1 MAVTRIK
8 NNQILDSG
16 IWANSKIIPGS
27 ITGALLSSNIT
38 VTSDFV
44 ITGNLYVT
52 GATSTLTVASTNT
65 YINDPLI
72 VLNNAFS
79 GTNSYDLGFVFERG
93 SLVNQAFYWDES
105 SDAFK
110 LIATTETGDTY
121 GSITAESSYSDLLL
135 GNVTA
140 QYDVDAK
147 NATLTNDLTV
157 AGYTNLAG
165 NISSPVVNAGAL
177 NATGTTTLAAT
188 NVSGFL
194 NSSGNISAAIINGGA
209 INSTGLINTTGNIS
223 GAVVNA
229 GTLTATG
236 TATAAQINTAGNV
249 LATGAVLNA
258 LTVNGDV
265 TATGDLAVTGDVD
278 GGLGEL
284 AALNNTPIGNATAS
298 TGAFT
303 TLSAS
308 GYTNLAGNISSPI
321 VNAGALNATGTTTL
335 AATNISGFVNSSGNI
350 SAAILNGGAIN
361 STGLINTTGNV
372 SAAQVNAGQLNTTG
386 NVSASQA
393 SVATVKAS
401 GLTTGRVVTT
411 STAGLMVDNDGLRF
425 ASNTLTVGAKITAN
439 AAGWI
444 GTTSGDLVLAATDD
458 VDFNGSNAINLADP
472 SSAQDAVTKA
482 YLESQLS
489 SGVTTIQQDDTFV
502 KVTDAG
508 SNGNIVIDVDAD
520 RVGLV
525 TQDTTQVLN
534 NLNVSNATVAT
545 STTTGAIKTAGGI
558 GAVGNVVAGGQFK
571 STADWESASVA
582 TGAIITAGGAGIAK
596 NLNVGGDVVI
606 TGDLTV
612 NGTETTLNTAT
623 LAVEDLQVTVADG
636 AGSSAAADG
645 AGINVDGVAVGAN
658 ITYTHSTTSWNLNR
672 TTIIEGTEEA
682 TDIGEGALQVNGG
695 ASIDGRLYVGSGLQ
709 GTVIGNV
716 TAAAASFTTLN
727 ASGFVNLAG
736 NVSAAVVNGGAL
748 NVTGTT
754 TLAAT
759 NVSGFLNASANISAP
774 ILNGGAINS
783 TGLINTTGNVSGAIV
798 NTGALNATGTTTL
811 AATNVSGFLN
821 SSGNISAA
829 VLNSGAINSTGL
841 INTTGNVSGAVV
853 NAGALNATGTTTL
866 AATNVSGFLNSSG
879 NISAAVMNTG
889 ALTATGTTTL
899 AATNVSGFLN
909 STGNVSAAVM
919 NTGALNA
926 TGTSTLGA
934 VNASGYVNLAGN
946 ISASNAHFATLSAS
960 GYVNLAGNISA
971 AVVHGGA
978 INSTGLINTTGNVSG
993 AVVNAGALNATGTT
1007 TLAATNVSGF
1017 LNSSANVSAAIVN
1030 TGALNATGIATVS
1043 NTTEATAVDTGAIV
1057 TPGGVALA
1065 KSVFAGIG
1073 GTFNSTKVATTF
1085 LVKGQGND
1093 QLFKIDTAKNAA
1105 VMSTN
1110 GNATVQDGTIMKFDS
1125 TGAILL
1131 PVGANGTRPGAAG
1144 NVAVAGMLRY
1154 NTTQTNMEFYNGTEW
1169 KQPGTE
1175 FTVIAADDF
1184 NGDGSTVAFTL
1195 DAESTTAATV
1205 VSINGIVQIPTT
1217 AYAVSGTTLTFTEA
1231 PAAGDVIDARRLT
1244 TTTTVN
1250 SLANGNSSVEF
1261 KANDDNFAN
1270 IVTGSTT
1277 RLSINNAGD
1286 VVIEQDLTVK
1296 GQLTVLGDSSGNINI
1311 GDEASDKVQ
1320 LTGTIVYDET
1330 PITTQAG
1337 NMVVIDSFSTDAYHS
1352 AKYYIQV
1359 RDGATSSI
1367 QTQETMLNQEDGVV
1381 THSSYAVIAPDG
1393 EIGTFVSNI
1402 SGGSARLIMVPVG
1415 AGINANIK
1423 AQTTYIV

>member
-1 MAVTRIK
+1 
-8 NNQILDSG
+8 
-16 IWANSKIIPGS
+16 
-27 ITGALLSSNIT
+27 
-38 VTSDFV
+38 
-44 ITGNLYVT
+44 
-52 GATSTLTVASTNT
+52 
-65 YINDPLI
+65 
-72 VLNNAFS
+72 
-79 GTNSYDLGFVFERG
+79 
-93 SLVNQAFYWDES
+93 
-105 SDAFK
+105 
-110 LIATTETGDTY
+110 
-121 GSITAESSYSDLLL
+121 
-135 GNVTA
+135 
-140 QYDVDAK
+140 
-147 NATLTNDLTV
+147 
-157 AGYTNLAG
+157 
-165 NISSPVVNAGAL
+165 
-177 NATGTTTLAAT
+177 
-188 NVSGFL
+188 
-194 NSSGNISAAIINGGA
+194 
-209 INSTGLINTTGNIS
+209 
-223 GAVVNA
+223 
-229 GTLTATG
+229 
-236 TATAAQINTAGNV
+236 
-249 LATGAVLNA
+249 
-258 LTVNGDV
+258 
-265 TATGDLAVTGDVD
+265 
-278 GGLGEL
+278 
-284 AALNNTPIGNATAS
+284 
-298 TGAFT
+298 
-303 TLSAS
+303 
-308 GYTNLAGNISSPI
+308 
-321 VNAGALNATGTTTL
+321 
-335 AATNISGFVNSSGNI
+335 
-350 SAAILNGGAIN
+350 
-361 STGLINTTGNV
+361 
-372 SAAQVNAGQLNTTG
+372 
-386 NVSASQA
+386 
-393 SVATVKAS
+393 
-401 GLTTGRVVTT
+401 
-411 STAGLMVDNDGLRF
+411 MVDNDGLRF

-489 SGVTTIQQDDTFV
+489 SAVTTLIADDTFV

-508 SNGNIVIDVDAD
+508 ANGNIVIDVDAD

-596 NLNVGGDVVI
+596 NLNVGGDVTI

-645 AGINVDGVAVGAN
+645 AGLNVDGVAVGAN

-672 TTIIEGTEEA
+672 TTIIEATAEA
-682 TDIGEGALQVNGG
+682 TDVGEGALQVNGG

-716 TAAAASFTTLN
+716 TAAAASFTTVN

-759 NVSGFLNASANISAP
+759 NVSGFLNSSANVSA
-774 ILNGGAINS
+774 A
-783 TGLINTTGNVSGAIV
+783 VV
-798 NTGALNATGTTTL
+798 NAGALNATGTTTL

-829 VLNSGAINSTGL
+829 ILNGGAINSTGL

-866 AATNVSGFLNSSG
+866 AATNVSGFLNASA
-879 NISAAVMNTG
+879 NISAPV
-889 ALTATGTTTL
+889 
-899 AATNVSGFLN
+899 LN
-909 STGNVSAAVM
+909 
-919 NTGALNA
+919 
-926 TGTSTLGA
+926 
-934 VNASGYVNLAGN
+934 
-946 ISASNAHFATLSAS
+946 
-960 GYVNLAGNISA
+960 
-971 AVVHGGA
+971 GGA

-1017 LNSSANVSAAIVN
+1017 LNSSANISAAVLNGGAINSTGLINTTANISGAVVN
-1030 TGALNATGIATVS
+1030 TGTLNATGIATVS

-1125 TGAILL
+1125 TGAIIL
-1131 PVGANGTRPGAAG
+1131 PVGANGTRPGASG
-1144 NVAVAGMLRY
+1144 NAAVAGMLRY

-1195 DAESTTAATV
+1195 DESSTTAATV

-1261 KANDDNFAN
+1261 KAQDDNFAN

-1277 RLSINNAGD
+1277 RLSVNNAGD

-1311 GDEASDKVQ
+1311 GDESTDKVQ

-1337 NMVVIDSFSTDAYHS
+1337 NMVIIDSFNTAAYHS

-1367 QTQETMLNQEDGVV
+1367 QTQETMLNHDDGVV

-1402 SGGSARLIMVPVG
+1402 SGDSARLIMVPVG

>member
-79 GTNSYDLGFVFERG
+79 GTNGYDLGFVFERG

-121 GSITAESSYSDLLL
+121 GAISAESSYSDLLL
-135 GNVTA
+135 GNITA

-194 NSSGNISAAIINGGA
+194 NSSGNISAA
-209 INSTGLINTTGNIS
+209 
-223 GAVVNA
+223 VV
-229 GTLTATG
+229 
-236 TATAAQINTAGNV
+236 
-249 LATGAVLNA
+249 
-258 LTVNGDV
+258 
-265 TATGDLAVTGDVD
+265 
-278 GGLGEL
+278 
-284 AALNNTPIGNATAS
+284 
-298 TGAFT
+298 
-303 TLSAS
+303 
-308 GYTNLAGNISSPI
+308 
-321 VNAGALNATGTTTL
+321 
-335 AATNISGFVNSSGNI
+335 
-350 SAAILNGGAIN
+350 NGGAIN

-372 SAAQVNAGQLNTTG
+372 SGAVVNAGALNATGTTTLGVVNASGYVNLAGNISASNAHFATLSASGYVNLAGNISAAIVHGGAINSTGLINTTG

-482 YLESQLS
+482 YLETQLS
-489 SGVTTIQQDDTFV
+489 SAVTTLIADDTFV

-508 SNGNIVIDVDAD
+508 ANGNIVIDVDAD

-525 TQDTTQVLN
+525 TQDTTQILN

-558 GAVGNVVAGGQFK
+558 GAGGNVVAGGQFK

-596 NLNVGGDVVI
+596 NLNVGGDVTI

-672 TTIIEGTEEA
+672 TTIIDATAEA
-682 TDIGEGALQVNGG
+682 TDVGEGALQVNGG

-716 TAAAASFTTLN
+716 TAAAASFTTVN

-783 TGLINTTGNVSGAIV
+783 TGLINTTGNVSGA
-798 NTGALNATGTTTL
+798 
-811 AATNVSGFLN
+811 
-821 SSGNISAA
+821 
-829 VLNSGAINSTGL
+829 
-841 INTTGNVSGAVV
+841 VV

-866 AATNVSGFLNSSG
+866 AATNVSGFLNSSA
-879 NISAAVMNTG
+879 NISAAVLNGGAINSTGLINT
-889 ALTATGTTTL
+889 
-899 AATNVSGFLN
+899 
-909 STGNVSAAVM
+909 TGNVSAAVM

-926 TGTSTLGA
+926 TGTTTLGA
-934 VNASGYVNLAGN
+934 VN
-946 ISASNAHFATLSAS
+946 AS

-1017 LNSSANVSAAIVN
+1017 LNSSANVSAAVVN

-1043 NTTEATAVDTGAIV
+1043 NTTEASAVDTGAIV

-1125 TGAILL
+1125 TGAIIL
-1131 PVGANGTRPGAAG
+1131 PVGANGNRPGASG
-1144 NVAVAGMLRY
+1144 NAAVAGMLRY

-1195 DAESTTAATV
+1195 DASSTTAATV

-1250 SLANGNSSVEF
+1250 SLANGNSSVELQ
-1261 KANDDNFAN
+1261 ANDNNFAN
-1270 IVTGSTT
+1270 IKTGSTT
-1277 RLSINNAGD
+1277 RLSVNAAGD
-1286 VVIEQDLTVK
+1286 VVIEKDLTVK
-1296 GQLTVLGDSSGNINI
+1296 GELTVLGDSAGNINI
-1311 GDEASDKVQ
+1311 GDQSTDKVQ

-1330 PITTQAG
+1330 AITTQAG
-1337 NMVVIDSFSTDAYHS
+1337 NMVIIDSFSTAAYHS

-1367 QTQETMLNQEDGVV
+1367 QTQETMLAQEDGAVNH
-1381 THSSYAVIAPDG
+1381 TSYAVVAPDG

>member
-194 NSSGNISAAIINGGA
+194 NSSGNISAAVVNGGA
-209 INSTGLINTTGNIS
+209 INSTGLINTTGNVS
-223 GAVVNA
+223 GAV
-229 GTLTATG
+229 
-236 TATAAQINTAGNV
+236 
-249 LATGAVLNA
+249 
-258 LTVNGDV
+258 
-265 TATGDLAVTGDVD
+265 
-278 GGLGEL
+278 
-284 AALNNTPIGNATAS
+284 
-298 TGAFT
+298 
-303 TLSAS
+303 
-308 GYTNLAGNISSPI
+308 

-335 AATNISGFVNSSGNI
+335 AATNVSGFLNSSGNI

-489 SGVTTIQQDDTFV
+489 SAVTTIIADDTFV

-508 SNGNIVIDVDAD
+508 ANGNIVIDVDAD

-545 STTTGAIKTAGGI
+545 STTTGAIITAGGI

-596 NLNVGGDVVI
+596 NLNVGGDVTI

-645 AGINVDGVAVGAN
+645 AGLNVDGVAVGAN

-672 TTIIEGTEEA
+672 TTIIEATAEA
-682 TDIGEGALQVNGG
+682 TDVGEGALQVNGG

-716 TAAAASFTTLN
+716 TAAAASFTTVN

-759 NVSGFLNASANISAP
+759 NVSGFLNSSANVSA
-774 ILNGGAINS
+774 A
-783 TGLINTTGNVSGAIV
+783 VV

-821 SSGNISAA
+821 SSANISAA
-829 VLNSGAINSTGL
+829 ILNGGAINSTGL

-866 AATNVSGFLNSSG
+866 AATNVSGFLNASA
-879 NISAAVMNTG
+879 NISAPV
-889 ALTATGTTTL
+889 
-899 AATNVSGFLN
+899 LN
-909 STGNVSAAVM
+909 
-919 NTGALNA
+919 
-926 TGTSTLGA
+926 
-934 VNASGYVNLAGN
+934 
-946 ISASNAHFATLSAS
+946 
-960 GYVNLAGNISA
+960 
-971 AVVHGGA
+971 GGA

-1017 LNSSANVSAAIVN
+1017 LNSSANISAAVLNGGAINSTGLINTTANISGAVVN
-1030 TGALNATGIATVS
+1030 TGTLNATGIATVS

-1125 TGAILL
+1125 TGAIIL
-1131 PVGANGTRPGAAG
+1131 PVGANGTRPGASG
-1144 NVAVAGMLRY
+1144 NAAVAGMLRY

-1195 DAESTTAATV
+1195 DESSTTAATV

-1261 KANDDNFAN
+1261 KAQDDNFAN

-1277 RLSINNAGD
+1277 RLSVNNAGD

-1311 GDEASDKVQ
+1311 GDESSDKVQ

-1337 NMVVIDSFSTDAYHS
+1337 NMVIIDSFNTAAYHS

-1367 QTQETMLNQEDGVV
+1367 QTQETMLNHDDGVV

-1402 SGGSARLIMVPVG
+1402 SGDSARLIMVPVG

>member
-194 NSSGNISAAIINGGA
+194 NSSGNISAAVVNGGA
-209 INSTGLINTTGNIS
+209 INSTGLINTTGNVS
-223 GAVVNA
+223 GAV
-229 GTLTATG
+229 
-236 TATAAQINTAGNV
+236 
-249 LATGAVLNA
+249 
-258 LTVNGDV
+258 
-265 TATGDLAVTGDVD
+265 
-278 GGLGEL
+278 
-284 AALNNTPIGNATAS
+284 
-298 TGAFT
+298 
-303 TLSAS
+303 
-308 GYTNLAGNISSPI
+308 

-335 AATNISGFVNSSGNI
+335 AATNVSGFLNSSGNI

-489 SGVTTIQQDDTFV
+489 SAVTTIIADDTFV

-508 SNGNIVIDVDAD
+508 ANGNIVIDVDAD

-596 NLNVGGDVVI
+596 NLNVGGDVTI

-645 AGINVDGVAVGAN
+645 AGLNVDGVAVGAN

-672 TTIIEGTEEA
+672 TTIIEATAEA
-682 TDIGEGALQVNGG
+682 TDVGEGALQVNGG

-716 TAAAASFTTLN
+716 TTAAASFTTVN

-759 NVSGFLNASANISAP
+759 NVSGFLNSSANVSA
-774 ILNGGAINS
+774 A
-783 TGLINTTGNVSGAIV
+783 VV

-821 SSGNISAA
+821 SSANISAA
-829 VLNSGAINSTGL
+829 ILN
-841 INTTGNVSGAVV
+841 
-853 NAGALNATGTTTL
+853 
-866 AATNVSGFLNSSG
+866 
-879 NISAAVMNTG
+879 
-889 ALTATGTTTL
+889 
-899 AATNVSGFLN
+899 
-909 STGNVSAAVM
+909 
-919 NTGALNA
+919 
-926 TGTSTLGA
+926 
-934 VNASGYVNLAGN
+934 
-946 ISASNAHFATLSAS
+946 
-960 GYVNLAGNISA
+960 
-971 AVVHGGA
+971 GGA

-1017 LNSSANVSAAIVN
+1017 LNASANISAPVLNGGAINSTGLINTTGNISGAVVNAGALNATGTTTLAATNVSGFLNSSANISAAVLNGGAINSTGLINTTANISGAVVN
-1030 TGALNATGIATVS
+1030 TGTLNATGIATVS

-1125 TGAILL
+1125 TGAIIL
-1131 PVGANGTRPGAAG
+1131 PVGANGTRPGASG
-1144 NVAVAGMLRY
+1144 NAAVAGMLRY

-1195 DAESTTAATV
+1195 DEASTTAATV

-1261 KANDDNFAN
+1261 KAQDDNFAN

-1277 RLSINNAGD
+1277 RLSVNNAGD

-1311 GDEASDKVQ
+1311 GDESTDKVQ

-1337 NMVVIDSFSTDAYHS
+1337 NMVIIDSFNTAAYHS

-1367 QTQETMLNQEDGVV
+1367 QTQETMLNHDDGVV

-1402 SGGSARLIMVPVG
+1402 SGDSARLIMVPVG

>member
-194 NSSGNISAAIINGGA
+194 NSSGNISAA
-209 INSTGLINTTGNIS
+209 
-223 GAVVNA
+223 VV
-229 GTLTATG
+229 
-236 TATAAQINTAGNV
+236 
-249 LATGAVLNA
+249 
-258 LTVNGDV
+258 
-265 TATGDLAVTGDVD
+265 
-278 GGLGEL
+278 
-284 AALNNTPIGNATAS
+284 
-298 TGAFT
+298 
-303 TLSAS
+303 
-308 GYTNLAGNISSPI
+308 
-321 VNAGALNATGTTTL
+321 
-335 AATNISGFVNSSGNI
+335 
-350 SAAILNGGAIN
+350 NGGAIN

-489 SGVTTIQQDDTFV
+489 SAVTTLIADDTFV

-508 SNGNIVIDVDAD
+508 ANGNIVIDVDAD

-596 NLNVGGDVVI
+596 NLNVGGDVTI

-645 AGINVDGVAVGAN
+645 AGLNVDGVAVGAN

-672 TTIIEGTEEA
+672 TTIIEATAEA
-682 TDIGEGALQVNGG
+682 TAIGEGALQVNGG

-716 TAAAASFTTLN
+716 TAAAASFTTVN

-759 NVSGFLNASANISAP
+759 NVSGFLNSSANVSA
-774 ILNGGAINS
+774 
-783 TGLINTTGNVSGAIV
+783 
-798 NTGALNATGTTTL
+798 
-811 AATNVSGFLN
+811 
-821 SSGNISAA
+821 
-829 VLNSGAINSTGL
+829 
-841 INTTGNVSGAVV
+841 AVV

-866 AATNVSGFLNSSG
+866 AATNVSGFLNSSA
-879 NISAAVMNTG
+879 NISAAI
-889 ALTATGTTTL
+889 
-899 AATNVSGFLN
+899 LN
-909 STGNVSAAVM
+909 
-919 NTGALNA
+919 
-926 TGTSTLGA
+926 
-934 VNASGYVNLAGN
+934 
-946 ISASNAHFATLSAS
+946 
-960 GYVNLAGNISA
+960 
-971 AVVHGGA
+971 GGA

-1017 LNSSANVSAAIVN
+1017 LNASANISAPVLNGGAINSTGLINTTGNVSGAVVNAESLNATGTTTLAATNVSGFLNSSANISAAVLNGGAINSTGLINTTANISGAVVN
-1030 TGALNATGIATVS
+1030 TGTLNATGIATVS

-1125 TGAILL
+1125 TGAIIL
-1131 PVGANGTRPGAAG
+1131 PVGANGTRPGASG
-1144 NVAVAGMLRY
+1144 NAAVAGMLRY

-1195 DAESTTAATV
+1195 DESSTTAATV

-1261 KANDDNFAN
+1261 KAQDDNFAN

-1277 RLSINNAGD
+1277 RLSVNNAGD

-1311 GDEASDKVQ
+1311 GDESTDKVQ

-1337 NMVVIDSFSTDAYHS
+1337 NMVIIDSFNTAAYHS

-1367 QTQETMLNQEDGVV
+1367 QTQETMLNHDDGVV

-1402 SGGSARLIMVPVG
+1402 SGDSARLIMVPVG

>member
-194 NSSGNISAAIINGGA
+194 NSSGNISAAI
-209 INSTGLINTTGNIS
+209 
-223 GAVVNA
+223 
-229 GTLTATG
+229 
-236 TATAAQINTAGNV
+236 
-249 LATGAVLNA
+249 
-258 LTVNGDV
+258 
-265 TATGDLAVTGDVD
+265 
-278 GGLGEL
+278 
-284 AALNNTPIGNATAS
+284 
-298 TGAFT
+298 
-303 TLSAS
+303 
-308 GYTNLAGNISSPI
+308 
-321 VNAGALNATGTTTL
+321 
-335 AATNISGFVNSSGNI
+335 
-350 SAAILNGGAIN
+350 LNGGAIN

-489 SGVTTIQQDDTFV
+489 SAVTTLIADDTFV

-508 SNGNIVIDVDAD
+508 ANGNIVIDVDAD

-596 NLNVGGDVVI
+596 NLNVGGDVTI

-645 AGINVDGVAVGAN
+645 AGLNVDGVAVGAN

-672 TTIIEGTEEA
+672 TTIIEATAEA
-682 TDIGEGALQVNGG
+682 TDVGEGALQVNGG

-716 TAAAASFTTLN
+716 TAAAASFTTVN

-759 NVSGFLNASANISAP
+759 NVSGFLNSSANVSA
-774 ILNGGAINS
+774 A
-783 TGLINTTGNVSGAIV
+783 VV

-821 SSGNISAA
+821 SSANISAA
-829 VLNSGAINSTGL
+829 ILNGGAINSTGL

-866 AATNVSGFLNSSG
+866 AATNVSGFLNASA
-879 NISAAVMNTG
+879 NISAPV
-889 ALTATGTTTL
+889 
-899 AATNVSGFLN
+899 LN
-909 STGNVSAAVM
+909 
-919 NTGALNA
+919 
-926 TGTSTLGA
+926 
-934 VNASGYVNLAGN
+934 
-946 ISASNAHFATLSAS
+946 
-960 GYVNLAGNISA
+960 
-971 AVVHGGA
+971 GGA

-1017 LNSSANVSAAIVN
+1017 LNSSANISAAVLNGGAINSTGLINTTANISGAVVN
-1030 TGALNATGIATVS
+1030 TGTLNATGIATVS

-1125 TGAILL
+1125 TGAIIL
-1131 PVGANGTRPGAAG
+1131 PVGANGTRPGASG
-1144 NVAVAGMLRY
+1144 NAAVAGMLRY

-1195 DAESTTAATV
+1195 DESSTTAATV

-1261 KANDDNFAN
+1261 KAQDDNFAN

-1277 RLSINNAGD
+1277 RLSVNNAGD

-1311 GDEASDKVQ
+1311 GDESTDKVQ

-1337 NMVVIDSFSTDAYHS
+1337 NMVIIDSFNTAAYHS

-1367 QTQETMLNQEDGVV
+1367 QTQETMLNHDDGVV

-1402 SGGSARLIMVPVG
+1402 SGDSARLIMVPVG

>member
-194 NSSGNISAAIINGGA
+194 NSSGNISAAVVNGGA
-209 INSTGLINTTGNIS
+209 INSTGLINTTGNVS
-223 GAVVNA
+223 GAV
-229 GTLTATG
+229 
-236 TATAAQINTAGNV
+236 
-249 LATGAVLNA
+249 
-258 LTVNGDV
+258 
-265 TATGDLAVTGDVD
+265 
-278 GGLGEL
+278 
-284 AALNNTPIGNATAS
+284 
-298 TGAFT
+298 
-303 TLSAS
+303 
-308 GYTNLAGNISSPI
+308 

-335 AATNISGFVNSSGNI
+335 AATNVSGFLNSSGNI

-489 SGVTTIQQDDTFV
+489 SAVTTIIADDTFV

-508 SNGNIVIDVDAD
+508 ANGNIVIDVDAD

-545 STTTGAIKTAGGI
+545 STTTGAIITAGGI

-596 NLNVGGDVVI
+596 NLNVGGDVTI

-645 AGINVDGVAVGAN
+645 AGLNVDGVAVGAN

-672 TTIIEGTEEA
+672 TTIIEATAEA
-682 TDIGEGALQVNGG
+682 TDVGEGALQVNGG

-716 TAAAASFTTLN
+716 TTAAASFTTVN

-759 NVSGFLNASANISAP
+759 NVSGFLNSSANVSA
-774 ILNGGAINS
+774 A
-783 TGLINTTGNVSGAIV
+783 VV

-821 SSGNISAA
+821 SSANISAA
-829 VLNSGAINSTGL
+829 ILNGGAINSTGL

-866 AATNVSGFLNSSG
+866 AATNVSGFLNASA
-879 NISAAVMNTG
+879 NISAPV
-889 ALTATGTTTL
+889 
-899 AATNVSGFLN
+899 LN
-909 STGNVSAAVM
+909 
-919 NTGALNA
+919 
-926 TGTSTLGA
+926 
-934 VNASGYVNLAGN
+934 
-946 ISASNAHFATLSAS
+946 
-960 GYVNLAGNISA
+960 
-971 AVVHGGA
+971 GGA

-1017 LNSSANVSAAIVN
+1017 LNSSANISAAVLNGGAINSTGLINTTANISGAVVN
-1030 TGALNATGIATVS
+1030 TGTLNATGIATVS

-1125 TGAILL
+1125 TGAIIL
-1131 PVGANGTRPGAAG
+1131 PVGANGTRPGASG
-1144 NVAVAGMLRY
+1144 NAAVAGMLRY

-1195 DAESTTAATV
+1195 DESSTTAATV

-1261 KANDDNFAN
+1261 KAQDDNFAN

-1277 RLSINNAGD
+1277 RLSVNNAGD

-1311 GDEASDKVQ
+1311 GDESTDKVQ

-1337 NMVVIDSFSTDAYHS
+1337 NMVIIDSFNTAAYHS

-1367 QTQETMLNQEDGVV
+1367 QTQETMLNHDDGVV

-1402 SGGSARLIMVPVG
+1402 SGDSARLIMVPVG

>member
-8 NNQILDSG
+8 NNQIIDSG

-79 GTNSYDLGFVFERG
+79 GTNGYDLGFVFERG

-105 SDAFK
+105 SDTFK
-110 LIATTETGDTY
+110 LIATTETGSTY
-121 GSITAESSYSDLLL
+121 GSISAESSYSDLLL
-135 GNVTA
+135 GNITA

-194 NSSGNISAAIINGGA
+194 NSSGNISAAVVNGGA
-209 INSTGLINTTGNIS
+209 INSTGLINTTGNVS
-223 GAVVNA
+223 GAV
-229 GTLTATG
+229 
-236 TATAAQINTAGNV
+236 
-249 LATGAVLNA
+249 
-258 LTVNGDV
+258 
-265 TATGDLAVTGDVD
+265 
-278 GGLGEL
+278 
-284 AALNNTPIGNATAS
+284 
-298 TGAFT
+298 
-303 TLSAS
+303 
-308 GYTNLAGNISSPI
+308 

-489 SGVTTIQQDDTFV
+489 SAVTTLIADDTFV
-502 KVTDAG
+502 KVTDSG

-534 NLNVSNATVAT
+534 NLNVSNTTIAT

-571 STADWESASVA
+571 STADWESVSVA

-596 NLNVGGDVVI
+596 NLNVGGDVII

-672 TTIIEGTEEA
+672 TTIIEGTAEA
-682 TDIGEGALQVNGG
+682 TDVGEGALQVNGG

-716 TAAAASFTTLN
+716 TAAAASFTTVN
-727 ASGFVNLAG
+727 ASGYVNLAG
-736 NVSAAVVNGGAL
+736 NISAAVVNGGAL
-748 NVTGTT
+748 NVTGTS

-783 TGLINTTGNVSGAIV
+783 TGLINTTGNVSGAVV
-798 NTGALNATGTTTL
+798 NAGALNATGTTTL

-821 SSGNISAA
+821 SSANISAA
-829 VLNSGAINSTGL
+829 IINGGAINSTGL

-879 NISAAVMNTG
+879 NITAAV
-889 ALTATGTTTL
+889 
-899 AATNVSGFLN
+899 LN
-909 STGNVSAAVM
+909 
-919 NTGALNA
+919 
-926 TGTSTLGA
+926 
-934 VNASGYVNLAGN
+934 
-946 ISASNAHFATLSAS
+946 
-960 GYVNLAGNISA
+960 
-971 AVVHGGA
+971 GGA

-1017 LNSSANVSAAIVN
+1017 LNSSANVSAAVVN

-1043 NTTEATAVDTGAIV
+1043 NTTEASAVNTGAIV

-1125 TGAILL
+1125 TGAIIL
-1131 PVGANGTRPGAAG
+1131 PVGANGNRPGASG
-1144 NVAVAGMLRY
+1144 NAAVAGMLRY

-1195 DAESTTAATV
+1195 DEDSTTAATI

-1217 AYAVSGTTLTFTEA
+1217 AYAVSGSTLTFTEA

-1261 KANDDNFAN
+1261 KAQDDNFAN

-1277 RLSINNAGD
+1277 RLSVNAAGD
-1286 VVIEQDLTVK
+1286 VVIEKDLTVK

-1311 GDEASDKVQ
+1311 GDESSDKVQ

-1337 NMVVIDSFSTDAYHS
+1337 NMVIIDSFSTAAYHS

-1367 QTQETMLNQEDGVV
+1367 QTQETMLSQDDGAV
-1381 THSSYAVIAPDG
+1381 THTSYAVVAPDG

-1402 SGGSARLIMVPVG
+1402 SGGSARLIMIPVG

>member
-79 GTNSYDLGFVFERG
+79 GTNGYDLGFVFERG

-121 GSITAESSYSDLLL
+121 GAISAESSYSDLLL

-147 NATLTNDLTV
+147 NATLTNNLTV

-165 NISSPVVNAGAL
+165 NVSSPIVNAGAL

-209 INSTGLINTTGNIS
+209 INSTGLINTTGNVS
-223 GAVVNA
+223 GAV
-229 GTLTATG
+229 
-236 TATAAQINTAGNV
+236 
-249 LATGAVLNA
+249 
-258 LTVNGDV
+258 
-265 TATGDLAVTGDVD
+265 
-278 GGLGEL
+278 
-284 AALNNTPIGNATAS
+284 
-298 TGAFT
+298 
-303 TLSAS
+303 
-308 GYTNLAGNISSPI
+308 

-335 AATNISGFVNSSGNI
+335 ATVNVSGFLNSSANVSAAIMNTGALNATGTSTLGAVNASGYVNLAGNISAATGHFGTLSVGGYTNLAGNVSSPVVNAGALNTTGTTTLAATNVSGFLNSSGNI
-350 SAAILNGGAIN
+350 SAAILKGGAIN

-401 GLTTGRVVTT
+401 GLRTGRVVTT

-482 YLESQLS
+482 YLETQLS
-489 SGVTTIQQDDTFV
+489 SAVTTLIADDTFV
-502 KVTDAG
+502 KITDAG
-508 SNGNIVIDVDAD
+508 ANGNIVIDVDAD

-558 GAVGNVVAGGQFK
+558 GVVGNVVAGGQFK

-596 NLNVGGDVVI
+596 NLNVGGDVTI

-672 TTIIEGTEEA
+672 TTIIDATAEA
-682 TDIGEGALQVNGG
+682 TDVGEGALQVNGG

-716 TAAAASFTTLN
+716 TAAAASFTTVN

-829 VLNSGAINSTGL
+829 ILKGGAINSTGL
-841 INTTGNVSGAVV
+841 INTTGNISGAVV
-853 NAGALNATGTTTL
+853 
-866 AATNVSGFLNSSG
+866 
-879 NISAAVMNTG
+879 NTG

-909 STGNVSAAVM
+909 SSANVSAAVM

-926 TGTSTLGA
+926 TGTSTLGAVNASGYVNLAGNISSPVVNAGALNATGTTTLGA

-1017 LNSSANVSAAIVN
+1017 LNSSGNISAAIVN

-1043 NTTEATAVDTGAIV
+1043 NATEASAVDTGAIV

-1073 GTFNSTKVATTF
+1073 GTFNSTKVATSF

-1110 GNATVQDGTIMKFDS
+1110 GNAIVQDGTIMKFDS
-1125 TGAILL
+1125 TGAIIL
-1131 PVGANGTRPGAAG
+1131 PIGANGNRPGATG

-1195 DAESTTAATV
+1195 DASSTTAATV

-1250 SLANGNSSVEF
+1250 SLANGNSSVELQ
-1261 KANDDNFAN
+1261 ANDNNFAN
-1270 IVTGSTT
+1270 IKTGSTT
-1277 RLSINNAGD
+1277 RLSVNAAGD
-1286 VVIEQDLTVK
+1286 VVIEKDLTVK
-1296 GQLTVLGDSSGNINI
+1296 GELTVLGDSAGNINI
-1311 GDEASDKVQ
+1311 GDQSTDKVQ

-1330 PITTQAG
+1330 AITTQAG
-1337 NMVVIDSFSTDAYHS
+1337 NMVIIDSFSTAAYHS

-1367 QTQETMLNQEDGVV
+1367 QTQETMLAQDDGAVNH
-1381 THSSYAVIAPDG
+1381 TSYAVVAPDG

>member
-194 NSSGNISAAIINGGA
+194 NSSGNISAAVVNGGA
-209 INSTGLINTTGNIS
+209 INSTGLINTTGNVS
-223 GAVVNA
+223 GAV
-229 GTLTATG
+229 
-236 TATAAQINTAGNV
+236 
-249 LATGAVLNA
+249 
-258 LTVNGDV
+258 
-265 TATGDLAVTGDVD
+265 
-278 GGLGEL
+278 
-284 AALNNTPIGNATAS
+284 
-298 TGAFT
+298 
-303 TLSAS
+303 
-308 GYTNLAGNISSPI
+308 

-335 AATNISGFVNSSGNI
+335 AATNVSGFLNSSGNI

-489 SGVTTIQQDDTFV
+489 SAVTTLIADDTFV

-508 SNGNIVIDVDAD
+508 ANGNIVIDVDAD

-545 STTTGAIKTAGGI
+545 STTTGAIITAGGI

-596 NLNVGGDVVI
+596 NLNVGGDVTI

-645 AGINVDGVAVGAN
+645 AGLNVDGVAVGAN

-672 TTIIEGTEEA
+672 TTIIEATAEA
-682 TDIGEGALQVNGG
+682 TDVGEGALQVNGG

-716 TAAAASFTTLN
+716 TAAAASFTTVN

-759 NVSGFLNASANISAP
+759 NVSGFLNSSANVSA
-774 ILNGGAINS
+774 A
-783 TGLINTTGNVSGAIV
+783 VV
-798 NTGALNATGTTTL
+798 NAGALNATGTTTL

-821 SSGNISAA
+821 SSANISAA
-829 VLNSGAINSTGL
+829 ILNGGAINSTGL

-866 AATNVSGFLNSSG
+866 AATNVSGFLNASA
-879 NISAAVMNTG
+879 NISAPV
-889 ALTATGTTTL
+889 
-899 AATNVSGFLN
+899 LN
-909 STGNVSAAVM
+909 
-919 NTGALNA
+919 
-926 TGTSTLGA
+926 
-934 VNASGYVNLAGN
+934 
-946 ISASNAHFATLSAS
+946 
-960 GYVNLAGNISA
+960 
-971 AVVHGGA
+971 GGA

-1017 LNSSANVSAAIVN
+1017 LNSSANISAAVLNGGAINSTGLINTTANISGAVVN
-1030 TGALNATGIATVS
+1030 TGTLNATGIATVS

-1125 TGAILL
+1125 TGAIIL
-1131 PVGANGTRPGAAG
+1131 PVGANGTRPGASG
-1144 NVAVAGMLRY
+1144 NAAVAGMLRY

-1195 DAESTTAATV
+1195 DESSTTAATV

-1261 KANDDNFAN
+1261 KAQDDNFAN

-1277 RLSINNAGD
+1277 RLSVNNAGD

-1311 GDEASDKVQ
+1311 GDESTDKVQ

-1337 NMVVIDSFSTDAYHS
+1337 NMVIIDSFNTAAYHS

-1367 QTQETMLNQEDGVV
+1367 QTQETMLNHDDGVV

-1402 SGGSARLIMVPVG
+1402 SGDSARLIMVPVG

>member
-79 GTNSYDLGFVFERG
+79 GTNGYDLGFVFERG

-121 GSITAESSYSDLLL
+121 GAISAESSYSDLLL

-165 NISSPVVNAGAL
+165 NVSSPIVNAGAL

-209 INSTGLINTTGNIS
+209 INSTGLINTTGNVS
-223 GAVVNA
+223 GAV
-229 GTLTATG
+229 
-236 TATAAQINTAGNV
+236 
-249 LATGAVLNA
+249 
-258 LTVNGDV
+258 
-265 TATGDLAVTGDVD
+265 
-278 GGLGEL
+278 
-284 AALNNTPIGNATAS
+284 
-298 TGAFT
+298 
-303 TLSAS
+303 
-308 GYTNLAGNISSPI
+308 

-335 AATNISGFVNSSGNI
+335 AVVNVSGFLNSSANV
-350 SAAILNGGAIN
+350 SAPILNGGAIN

-444 GTTSGDLVLAATDD
+444 GTASGDLVLAATDD

-489 SGVTTIQQDDTFV
+489 SAVTTLIADDTFV
-502 KVTDAG
+502 KITDAG
-508 SNGNIVIDVDAD
+508 ANGNIVIDVDAD

-558 GAVGNVVAGGQFK
+558 GVVGNVVAGGQFK

-596 NLNVGGDVVI
+596 NLNVGGDVTI

-636 AGSSAAADG
+636 AGGSAAADG
-645 AGINVDGVAVGAN
+645 AGLNVDGVAVGAN

-672 TTIIEGTEEA
+672 TTIIDATAEA
-682 TDIGEGALQVNGG
+682 TDVGEGALQVNGG

-716 TAAAASFTTLN
+716 TPAAASFTTVN
-727 ASGFVNLAG
+727 ASGYVNLAG
-736 NVSAAVVNGGAL
+736 NVSSPVVNGGAL

-759 NVSGFLNASANISAP
+759 NVSGFLN
-774 ILNGGAINS
+774 
-783 TGLINTTGNVSGAIV
+783 
-798 NTGALNATGTTTL
+798 
-811 AATNVSGFLN
+811 

-829 VLNSGAINSTGL
+829 ILKGGAISSTGL

-866 AATNVSGFLNSSG
+866 AAVNVSGFLNSSANVSAPILNGGAINSTGLINTTG
-879 NISAAVMNTG
+879 NISGAVVNTG

-909 STGNVSAAVM
+909 SS
-919 NTGALNA
+919 
-926 TGTSTLGA
+926 
-934 VNASGYVNLAGN
+934 
-946 ISASNAHFATLSAS
+946 
-960 GYVNLAGNISA
+960 GNISA

-978 INSTGLINTTGNVSG
+978 INSTGLINTTGNISG

-1043 NTTEATAVDTGAIV
+1043 NTTEASAVDTGAIV

-1110 GNATVQDGTIMKFDS
+1110 GNAIVQDGTIMKFDS
-1125 TGAILL
+1125 TGAIIL
-1131 PVGANGTRPGAAG
+1131 PIGANGNRPGAAG

-1195 DAESTTAATV
+1195 DASSTTAATV

-1250 SLANGNSSVEF
+1250 SLANGNSSVELQ
-1261 KANDDNFAN
+1261 ANDNNFAN
-1270 IVTGSTT
+1270 IKTGSTT
-1277 RLSINNAGD
+1277 RLSINAAGD
-1286 VVIEQDLTVK
+1286 VVIEKDLTVK
-1296 GQLTVLGDSSGNINI
+1296 GELTVLGDSAGNINI
-1311 GDEASDKVQ
+1311 GDQSTDKVQ

-1330 PITTQAG
+1330 AITTQAG
-1337 NMVVIDSFSTDAYHS
+1337 NMVIIDSFSTAAYHS

-1367 QTQETMLNQEDGVV
+1367 QTQETMLAQDDGAVNH
-1381 THSSYAVIAPDG
+1381 TSYAVVAPDG

>member
-79 GTNSYDLGFVFERG
+79 GTNGYDLGFVFERG

-121 GSITAESSYSDLLL
+121 GAISAESSYSDLLL

-147 NATLTNDLTV
+147 NATLTNGLTV

-165 NISSPVVNAGAL
+165 NISSPIVNAGAL

-209 INSTGLINTTGNIS
+209 INSTGLINTTGNVS
-223 GAVVNA
+223 GA
-229 GTLTATG
+229 
-236 TATAAQINTAGNV
+236 
-249 LATGAVLNA
+249 
-258 LTVNGDV
+258 
-265 TATGDLAVTGDVD
+265 
-278 GGLGEL
+278 
-284 AALNNTPIGNATAS
+284 
-298 TGAFT
+298 
-303 TLSAS
+303 
-308 GYTNLAGNISSPI
+308 I

-335 AATNISGFVNSSGNI
+335 AVTNVSGFLNSSANI
-350 SAAILNGGAIN
+350 SALILNGGAIN

-411 STAGLMVDNDGLRF
+411 STAGLMIDNDGLRF

-482 YLESQLS
+482 YLETQLS
-489 SGVTTIQQDDTFV
+489 SAVTTLIADDTFV

-508 SNGNIVIDVDAD
+508 ANGNIVIDVDAD

-525 TQDTTQVLN
+525 TQDTTQILN

-558 GAVGNVVAGGQFK
+558 GAGGNVVAGGQFK
-571 STADWESASVA
+571 STADWQSVSVA

-596 NLNVGGDVVI
+596 DLNVGGDVTI

-636 AGSSAAADG
+636 AGGSAAADG

-672 TTIIEGTEEA
+672 TTIIEGTAEA
-682 TDIGEGALQVNGG
+682 TDVGEGALQVNGG

-716 TAAAASFTTLN
+716 TAAAASFTTVN

-759 NVSGFLNASANISAP
+759 NVSGFLNSGGNISAA

-829 VLNSGAINSTGL
+829 V
-841 INTTGNVSGAVV
+841 
-853 NAGALNATGTTTL
+853 
-866 AATNVSGFLNSSG
+866 
-879 NISAAVMNTG
+879 MNTG
-889 ALTATGTTTL
+889 ALTATGDVDGGLGEL
-899 AATNVSGFLN
+899 AALN
-909 STGNVSAAVM
+909 NTPIGNATASTGAF
-919 NTGALNA
+919 T
-926 TGTSTLGA
+926 
-934 VNASGYVNLAGN
+934 
-946 ISASNAHFATLSAS
+946 TLSAS
-960 GYVNLAGNISA
+960 GYTNLAGNISA

-1043 NTTEATAVDTGAIV
+1043 NTTEASAVDTGAIV

-1125 TGAILL
+1125 TGAIML
-1131 PVGANGTRPGAAG
+1131 PVGANGTRPGASG
-1144 NVAVAGMLRY
+1144 NAAVAGMLRY

-1195 DAESTTAATV
+1195 DASSTTAATV

-1261 KANDDNFAN
+1261 KAQDDNFAN

-1277 RLSINNAGD
+1277 RLSVNNAGD
-1286 VVIEQDLTVK
+1286 VVIEKDLTVK
-1296 GQLTVLGDSSGNINI
+1296 GQLTVLGDSAGNINI
-1311 GDEASDKVQ
+1311 GDESTDKVQ

-1330 PITTQAG
+1330 AITTQAG
-1337 NMVVIDSFSTDAYHS
+1337 NMVIIDTFSTAAYHS

-1367 QTQETMLNQEDGVV
+1367 QTQETMLAQDDGAVNH
-1381 THSSYAVIAPDG
+1381 TSYAVVAPDG